1 MPHFISPLFNAH
13 LKLPLFG
20 SQVPAGFPSPADDHL
35 EAELDLNDYLID
47 HPAETFFVR
56 AKGDSMQ
63 QAGIFDKDLL
73 IVDRALT
80 PKDNDIVIAAV
91 GGELTVKRLCI
102 RLGQPWLLP
111 ANPAYEPIPIKEG
124 SELYVWGVVIH
135 AVHHLNKNIAAI
147 MHATSG

>member
-1 MPHFISPLFNAH
+1 MPHFISPLFNTH

-20 SQVPAGFPSPADDHL
+20 SHVPAGFPSPADDHL
-35 EAELDLNDYLID
+35 ESELDLNEYLID

-73 IVDRALT
+73 IVDRSLT

-91 GGELTVKRLCI
+91 GGELTVKRLCVKH
-102 RLGQPWLLP
+102 GKPWLLP
-111 ANPAYEPIPIKEG
+111 ANPDYRPIQIKEG

-135 AVHHLNKNIAAI
+135 AIHRMNAN
-147 MHATSG
+147 G